1 MVQAQGS
8 SSPTSGRRGAR
19 PAEVYGFV
27 GWVTS
32 VVLFVVYLTWA
43 YLPEPVLVQ
52 LGFVYYPSKCA
63 PPPARAQHDIYLANP
78 SLVWQPCG
86 WMPSGRGN
94 VWQAKYRLALCM
106 RTLGEPCEV
115 WLVRREG

>member
-52 LGFVYYPSKCA
+52 LGFVYYPSNA
-63 PPPARAQHDIYLANP
+63 LRGGERRGLPHWGALWVQPEPHVDDADGVLSYRA
-78 SLVWQPCG
+78 
-86 WMPSGRGN
+86 
-94 VWQAKYRLALCM
+94 
-106 RTLGEPCEV
+106 
-115 WLVRREG
+115 